1 MLFNSQVYLAFLPA
15 VFVVTWLLRP
25 RWRPAFLLLAS
36 YGFYAYWNPPFIVLI
51 GAMTAAN
58 YLLGLVQ
65 GRRVPRSRALL
76 IAALGL
82 DLAILSVFKYLGLLD
97 ESVRRLA
104 HLFGLDPGSSI
115 IHLILPLGLSFF
127 TFEFIHYQVDLFRGH
142 QPVRDPV
149 RFALFPSFFPTQI
162 AGPIK
167 RYQDFDAQVRAQPR
181 FDPRLAL
188 EGVELI
194 ALGLFKKVA
203 LADTLLPIVG
213 LIFDKP
219 YAWGWGD
226 RWIGLLAFAFQIYLD
241 FSGYTDIG
249 RGSAQLLGYR
259 IPINFRRPYLATSAR
274 DFWRRW
280 HISLSSW
287 LRDYLYIPLGG
298 SRGSPWR
305 TRLNLMITMG
315 LGGLWHGA
323 AWHFLVWG
331 LGHGTALAVNR
342 AWQTKVSRPKRVPPW
357 VGILAGWALT
367 QAGVLFLWG
376 LFRAPTVGDSMHL
389 FSRLFDFH
397 SSNYLPVDVSR
408 TVLLIAGGIM
418 VAQLARQRWDP
429 RALLERQ
436 SWSVLVRPAYVL
448 VLGAFATYFGIVNGL
463 PHRFIYFQF

>member
-1 MLFNSQVYLAFLPA
+1 MLFNSQVYLAFLP
-15 VFVVTWLLRP
+15 VVVATTWLLP
-25 RWRPAFLLLAS
+25 ARWRPGFLLIAS

-51 GAMTAAN
+51 GGMTAAN
-58 YLLGLVQ
+58 YFLGLAQ
-65 GRRVPRSRALL
+65 GARGPRSRRLL
-76 IAALGL
+76 IAALAVN
-82 DLAILSVFKYLGLLD
+82 LAILATFKYLGLLD
-97 ESVRRLA
+97 ESVRRFA
-104 HLFGLDPGSSI
+104 HVFGLDPGSSI

-127 TFEFIHYQVDLFRGH
+127 TFEFIHYQVDVFRGH
-142 QPVRDPV
+142 QPIRDPV
-149 RFALFPSFFPTQI
+149 RFALFPAFFPTQI

-167 RYQDFDAQVRAQPR
+167 RYEDFDAQVQAHPK

-203 LADTLLPIVG
+203 LADSLLPIVG

-259 IPINFRRPYLATSAR
+259 IPINFRRPYLATSVR

-331 LGHGTALAVNR
+331 LGHGSALAVNR
-342 AWQTKVSRPKRVPPW
+342 EWQTWVSRPRGVTRW
-357 VGILAGWALT
+357 VGILLGWALT
-367 QAGVLFLWG
+367 QLSVLFLWG
-376 LFRAPTVGDSMHL
+376 LFRAPTVGDATHI
-389 FSRLFDFH
+389 FTRLFDFH
-397 SSNYLPVDVSR
+397 SANYLLPDVSR
-408 TVLLIAGGIM
+408 TVLLIAGGVM
-418 VAQLARQRWDP
+418 VVQLARERWDP

-436 SWSVLVRPAYVL
+436 SWSAVARPAYVL
-448 VLGAFATYFGIVNGL
+448 VLSAFATYFGIVNGL